1 MPTVV
6 TVVRVDH
13 QIMPLEALVV
23 TEATMISQNLYKR
36 CFVLLKWSPFVLAAF
51 THFSYASS
59 GHPILFSH
67 SSLLISDGGNGG
79 DGGPGE
85 GGTGA
90 MLDQAATAMAGD
102 GGMTLTPLINT
113 S

>member
-1 MPTVV
+1 M
-6 TVVRVDH
+6 DH

-79 DGGPGE
+79 DGGHGE

-102 GGMTLTPLINT
+102 GGMTLTR
-113 S
+113 

>member
-6 TVVRVDH
+6 TVARVDH

>member
-1 MPTVV
+1 M
-6 TVVRVDH
+6 DH
-13 QIMPLEALVV
+13 QIIPLEALVV

>member
-1 MPTVV
+1 
-6 TVVRVDH
+6 
-13 QIMPLEALVV
+13 MPLEALVV

-36 CFVLLKWSPFVLAAF
+36 CFVLLKWSPFVLAAL

-102 GGMTLTPLINT
+102 GGIDLNPLIDT

>member
-1 MPTVV
+1 
-6 TVVRVDH
+6 
-13 QIMPLEALVV
+13 MPLEALVV

-79 DGGPGE
+79 DGGHGE
-85 GGTGA
+85 GGMGGTGA

>member
-6 TVVRVDH
+6 TVARVDH

-36 CFVLLKWSPFVLAAF
+36 CFVLLKWSPFALTAF
-51 THFSYASS
+51 THFRDASS
-59 GHPILFSH
+59 GHSILFSH

-102 GGMTLTPLINT
+102 GGMTLTR
-113 S
+113 

>member
-1 MPTVV
+1 
-6 TVVRVDH
+6 
-13 QIMPLEALVV
+13 MPLEALVV

-102 GGMTLTPLINT
+102 GEMTLTPLINT

>member
-1 MPTVV
+1 
-6 TVVRVDH
+6 
-13 QIMPLEALVV
+13 MPLEALVV

>member
-1 MPTVV
+1 
-6 TVVRVDH
+6 
-13 QIMPLEALVV
+13 MPLEALVV

-67 SSLLISDGGNGG
+67 SSLLISDGGH
-79 DGGPGE
+79 GE

>member
-1 MPTVV
+1 
-6 TVVRVDH
+6 
-13 QIMPLEALVV
+13 MPLEALVV

-79 DGGPGE
+79 DGGHGE

-102 GGMTLTPLINT
+102 GGMTLTPLINR

>member
-1 MPTVV
+1 
-6 TVVRVDH
+6 
-13 QIMPLEALVV
+13 MPLEALVV

-79 DGGPGE
+79 DGGHGE

>member
-1 MPTVV
+1 
-6 TVVRVDH
+6 
-13 QIMPLEALVV
+13 MPLEALVV
-23 TEATMISQNLYKR
+23 TEATTISQNLYKR

-102 GGMTLTPLINT
+102 GGMTLTR
-113 S
+113 

>member
-1 MPTVV
+1 
-6 TVVRVDH
+6 
-13 QIMPLEALVV
+13 MPLEALVV

-59 GHPILFSH
+59 GHPILFSY

-79 DGGPGE
+79 DGGHGE

-102 GGMTLTPLINT
+102 GGMTLTR
-113 S
+113 

>member
-6 TVVRVDH
+6 TVARVDH

-102 GGMTLTPLINT
+102 GGIDLFPVD
-113 S
+113 

>member
-1 MPTVV
+1 
-6 TVVRVDH
+6 
-13 QIMPLEALVV
+13 MPLEALVV

-36 CFVLLKWSPFVLAAF
+36 CFVLLKWPPFVLAAF

-79 DGGPGE
+79 DGGHGE
-85 GGTGA
+85 GGNGGDAGTGDNSNGGNGGNA
-90 MLDQAATAMAGD
+90 GSDSNGD
-102 GGMTLTPLINT
+102 GGMTLTPLINP

>member
-1 MPTVV
+1 
-6 TVVRVDH
+6 
-13 QIMPLEALVV
+13 MPLEALVV

-102 GGMTLTPLINT
+102 GGIDLFPVD
-113 S
+113 

>member
-1 MPTVV
+1 
-6 TVVRVDH
+6 
-13 QIMPLEALVV
+13 
-23 TEATMISQNLYKR
+23 MISQNLYKR

-67 SSLLISDGGNGG
+67 SSLLISDGGNGATVAPAKG
-79 DGGPGE
+79 WRRGN
-85 GGTGA
+85 GA

-102 GGMTLTPLINT
+102 GGMTLTR
-113 S
+113 